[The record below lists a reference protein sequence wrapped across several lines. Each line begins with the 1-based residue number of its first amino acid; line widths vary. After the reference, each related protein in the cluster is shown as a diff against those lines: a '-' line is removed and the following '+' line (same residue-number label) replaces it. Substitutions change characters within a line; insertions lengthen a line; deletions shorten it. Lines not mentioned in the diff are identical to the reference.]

1 MNSSLRKKLSVLSC
15 ALITLVS
22 VAPGGAQAKPNWEK
36 FKEETKGMF
45 SGQKLDPV
53 RNLAKAEMQ
62 ALSSMPETDDNK
74 DSLAFWKARLKAV
87 YNTTASAED
96 WPAKFPESDLWDEMV
111 KLSQPVTNEQIKE
124 KGIAAMI
131 ELGLIEEKK
140 PNPNEIENGSEAVPD
155 AQKPDEGQP
164 AQPAANPAAAPKQP
178 TPAKPVYNTPTR
190 PTFST
195 PSSDPSTPAGK
206 PGVSL
211 VTKVLIGGTITL
223 TTALTAWLI
232 YAKAKKIGP
241 FAPGNKTSLI
251 KH

>member
-45 SGQKLDPV
+45 SGQELDPV

-62 ALSSMPETDDNK
+62 ALNSMPETDDNK
-74 DSLAFWKARLKAV
+74 DSLAFWKARLKTV
-87 YNTTASAED
+87 YSTTASAED
-96 WPAKFPESDLWDEMV
+96 WPAKFPESDLWDKMLGLSNLV
-111 KLSQPVTNEQIKE
+111 KDEQIRE
-124 KGIAAMI
+124 KGITAMKK
-131 ELGLIEEKK
+131 LGLIEEEK
-140 PNPNEIENGSEAVPD
+140 PNPNEIDNDSGNVPD
-155 AQKPDEGQP
+155 AQKPEDQL
-164 AQPAANPAAAPKQP
+164 
-178 TPAKPVYNTPTR
+178 PAKPVAAPQQTNPAQPKAYHIPTK

-223 TTALTAWLI
+223 TTALAAWLI
-232 YAKAKKIGP
+232 YAKANKIGP
-241 FAPGNKTSLI
+241 FAPGNQTSLI